1 MAKDDAV
8 PPVPVPPT
16 GSGVPPVE
24 PPPAPPAAAA
34 PAPAVPDAT
43 PAAAPAATPYGAPAG
58 AYAPAPA
65 GPPQG
70 LAITSLACGIGGLL
84 LVWIGLGFLA
94 SIAAVVTG
102 HLAQKRQPY
111 ARGFWITGLITGYL
125 GILIGLVFGF
135 ILIISLI
142 AIFTIPYY
150 G

>member
-16 GSGVPPVE
+16 GAGLPPVE
-24 PPPAPPAAAA
+24 PPPAV
-34 PAPAVPDAT
+34 PAPT
-43 PAAAPAATPYGAPAG
+43 PAAPAAPVAPPVAAPSPYGAPPA
-58 AYAPAPA
+58 AYAPVPA

-70 LAITSLACGIGGLL
+70 LAITSFVCGIGGLL
-84 LVWIGLGFLA
+84 LVWFGLGFLA

-125 GILIGLVFGF
+125 GILIGLIFGLV
-135 ILIISLI
+135 LIVSLI
-142 AIFTIPYY
+142 AIFSAGYY

>member
-16 GSGVPPVE
+16 GAGLPPVE
-24 PPPAPPAAAA
+24 PPPAV
-34 PAPAVPDAT
+34 PAPT
-43 PAAAPAATPYGAPAG
+43 PAAPAAPVAPPVAAPSASPYGAPPA
-58 AYAPAPA
+58 AYAPVPA

-70 LAITSLACGIGGLL
+70 LAITSFVCGIGGLL
-84 LVWIGLGFLA
+84 LVWFGLGFLA

-125 GILIGLVFGF
+125 GILIGLIFGLV
-135 ILIISLI
+135 LIVSLI
-142 AIFTIPYY
+142 AIFSAGYY

>member
-24 PPPAPPAAAA
+24 PPPAVAPTAPAAPDAPAPPPAAAA
-34 PAPAVPDAT
+34 AS
-43 PAAAPAATPYGAPAG
+43 PYGAPAG
-58 AYAPAPA
+58 AYAPVPA

-84 LVWIGLGFLA
+84 LVWFGLGFLA

-125 GILIGLVFGF
+125 GILIGLIFGIVI
-135 ILIISLI
+135 ILSLI
-142 AIFTIPYY
+142 ALFTIPYY

>member
-16 GSGVPPVE
+16 GSGIPPVE
-24 PPPAPPAAAA
+24 PPPAAPAPASAAPEALAPAAA
-34 PAPAVPDAT
+34 PAPAS
-43 PAAAPAATPYGAPAG
+43 PYGAPPAS
-58 AYAPAPA
+58 YAPAPA

-70 LAITSLACGIGGLL
+70 LAITSLVCGIGGLL

-125 GILIGLVFGF
+125 GILIGLIFGIII
-135 ILIISLI
+135 ILSLI

>member
-16 GSGVPPVE
+16 GSGIPPVE
-24 PPPAPPAAAA
+24 PPPAAPPPASAAPEAPAPAAA
-34 PAPAVPDAT
+34 PAPAS
-43 PAAAPAATPYGAPAG
+43 PYGAPPAS
-58 AYAPAPA
+58 YAPAPA

-70 LAITSLACGIGGLL
+70 LAITSLVCGIGGLL

-125 GILIGLVFGF
+125 GILIGLIFGIII
-135 ILIISLI
+135 ILSLI

-150 G
+150 D